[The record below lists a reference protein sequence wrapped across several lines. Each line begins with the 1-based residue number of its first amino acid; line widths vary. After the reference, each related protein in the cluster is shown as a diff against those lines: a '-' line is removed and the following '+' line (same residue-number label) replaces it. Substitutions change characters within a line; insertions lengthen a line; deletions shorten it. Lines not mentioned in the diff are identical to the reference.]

1 MWWWRVK
8 LGPEAGRAAER
19 EPAVVPAQTGSGVQE
34 REGSTGCGRAHM
46 EGVRGGGEGGTS
58 QGNCE
63 KWGWE
68 SPLKMN
74 GSVVPAFLMCIL
86 TLLCTCPN
94 QNLRWEGQRSSQ
106 NEKVRPVYTFF
117 FLSIHPSFLNIF

>member
-1 MWWWRVK
+1 MVASDV
-8 LGPEAGRAAER
+8 GPEAGRAAER

-34 REGSTGCGRAHM
+34 ERGSAGHGRAQV

-74 GSVVPAFLMCIL
+74 GSVVPAFLMCVL
-86 TLLCTCPN
+86 TLLCTRPN
-94 QNLRWEGQRSSQ
+94 QNLRREGQRSSQ
-106 NEKVRPVYTFF
+106 NEKVTPVHTFF